1 MGPSGN
7 GTGSR
12 PARDFASV
20 DRRLRQILEPLR
32 SRFSVTSDGPGGMTV
47 EIPGLEGKPWGYIA
61 GVRPGKS
68 YVSFYLM
75 SVYASP
81 ELMASMSPELRRR
94 MQGKACF
101 NFTNIDEP
109 LLAELARLTEAGLE
123 PFVESARKADMERRP
138 ARPQ

>member
-1 MGPSGN
+1 MAMDMAAATPK
-7 GTGSR
+7 
-12 PARDFASV
+12 PPRDFAAV

-32 SRFSVTSDGPGGMTV
+32 SRLAVTKDGPAGMAV
-47 EIPGLEGKPWGYIA
+47 EIPGLEGKPWGYVA

-101 NFTNIDEP
+101 NFTTIDEP
-109 LLAELARLTEAGLE
+109 LFAELAGLVEAGLE
-123 PFVESARKADMERRP
+123 PFIETARHADRERTT
-138 ARPQ
+138 ARSR

>member
-1 MGPSGN
+1 MASNTNGN
-7 GTGSR
+7 AGKPT
-12 PARDFASV
+12 RDFAAV

-32 SRFSVTSDGPGGMTV
+32 SRFAVTRDGPEGMTV

-61 GVRPGKS
+61 GVRRGKS

-75 SVYASP
+75 SVYSSP

-101 NFTNIDEP
+101 NFTKIDEP
-109 LLAELARLTEAGLE
+109 LFAELARLTEAGLE
-123 PFVESARKADMERRP
+123 PFVASARQADKERTP
-138 ARPQ
+138 ARSR